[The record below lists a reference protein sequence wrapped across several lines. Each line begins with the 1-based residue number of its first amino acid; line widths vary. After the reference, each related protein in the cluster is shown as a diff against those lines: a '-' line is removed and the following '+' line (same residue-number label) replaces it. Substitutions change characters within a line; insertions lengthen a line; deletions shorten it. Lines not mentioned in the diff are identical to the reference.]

1 MAPYPDLA
9 SAPDFAAFD
18 TRYSQK
24 ARKNRRRLM
33 RRLEEQGAV
42 VVSRHAGSSEAR
54 DAARA
59 AIALKRAWTQATARL
74 APALAEP
81 RFGAFF
87 ADVADGGG
95 RPAGCA
101 VTMLRC
107 QDAVASVAIDV
118 TCGRHRPAH
127 VIVHDPA
134 LKHLSPGTLLLQEWI
149 RAASAERI
157 ATFDLLAPAYADK
170 GDRADAGMSVSDYA
184 GGFTWLG
191 SLYARLYL
199 GALRPRLKAAL
210 EALFRL
216 AGEWERW
223 RRTGKAQAA
232 SADPELPLQGG

>member
-1 MAPYPDLA
+1 
-9 SAPDFAAFD
+9 
-18 TRYSQK
+18 
-24 ARKNRRRLM
+24 
-33 RRLEEQGAV
+33 
-42 VVSRHAGSSEAR
+42 
-54 DAARA
+54 
-59 AIALKRAWTQATARL
+59 
-74 APALAEP
+74 
-81 RFGAFF
+81 
-87 ADVADGGG
+87 
-95 RPAGCA
+95 
-101 VTMLRC
+101 MLRC